1 MSLNSAIRGIQ
12 IRDEV
17 AGAGLTKDGSGN
29 LQVNVDDSSLEIDTD
44 VVQVKASGIT
54 NDMLAGSI
62 VDAKLDSDYIQT
74 SEVDGA
80 TIEFGT
86 SLNIKA
92 LGVGTGQLA
101 NEAVEVGKIAIN
113 NAEVDGYVLA
123 WSDSGYMEWVV
134 QANPTED
141 YITEAEILF
150 EDESA
155 NCDDVEVAFTLASAP
170 VANSVAVYL
179 NGLLQQEGSGK
190 DYTIAS
196 TTVTFALAPAT
207 GDILLIHYIAT

>member
-62 VDAKLDSDYIQT
+62 GDAKLDSDYIQT

-141 YITEAEILF
+141 YITESEILF
-150 EDESA
+150 EDKSA
-155 NCDDVEVAFTLASAP
+155 NCDSSEVEFVLASAP
-170 VANSVAVYL
+170 VPNSVAVFL
-179 NGLLQQEGSGK
+179 NGLIQQEGSGK
-190 DYTIAS
+190 DYTIAG
-196 TTVTFALAPAT
+196 TTITFALAPAT
-207 GDILLIHYIAT
+207 GAILLVHYIAT